1 MSTRKTTTSLL
12 RSLDPCSEVI
22 VRFIRQDLIDEPG
35 LDALAK
41 MEIAFTGVEGL
52 DDRTDYSVARSRLLA
67 RRSVQVRYDP
77 EALVLHVGGKQYRVT
92 DAGFED
98 FCRDHRAVSIVVDAT
113 SLDFSEIALL
123 LYAYTFSNKQPRVGF
138 LYVEPKE
145 YVRRNLEEPAVHGA
159 AFDLSSGFSRQPI
172 PPFIPLL
179 TPSDTVHL
187 VAFLGFE
194 GGRLTQKL
202 NEDDGQHFRK
212 VTIVFGIP
220 PFQAT
225 WDLEAFMAN
234 SRLLET
240 SKANVKYCG
249 ANNPKAAYDLL
260 MTATSALT
268 SRSECNRLAIC
279 PFGTKPMAI
288 GAALY
293 CADQRKA
300 RVLFDH
306 PKRKPG
312 RTRGVHCMHWYE
324 VEMA

>member
-1 MSTRKTTTSLL
+1 M
-12 RSLDPCSEVI
+12 
-22 VRFIRQDLIDEPG
+22 RFIRQDLIDEQG
-35 LDALAK
+35 LDALDK
-41 MEIAFTGVEGL
+41 MEIAFTGIEDL
-52 DDRTDYSVARSRLLA
+52 DDRTEYSIARSKQLA
-67 RRSVQVRYDP
+67 RRNVQLRYDP
-77 EALVLHVGGKQYRVT
+77 ENYVLHAGNKQYRAN
-92 DAGFED
+92 DAELED
-98 FCRDHRAVSIVVDAT
+98 FSRDFKAASVVVDAT

-123 LYAYTFSNKQPRVGF
+123 LYAYTFSQKRPKIGF
-138 LYVEPKE
+138 LYVEPEE
-145 YVRRNLEEPAVHGA
+145 YVRRNLEDPAVNGA
-159 AFDLSSGFSRQPI
+159 AFDLSIGFSRQPI
-172 PPFIPLL
+172 PPFVSMLG
-179 TPSDTVHL
+179 TNDAVHL

-202 NEDDGQHFRK
+202 NDDDGQFVRK
-212 VTIVFGIP
+212 VTIIFGIP

-240 SKANVKYCG
+240 SAATVKYCG

-260 MTATSALT
+260 MNAYSSLT
-268 SRSECNRLAIC
+268 SKSECNRLAIC

-293 CADQRKA
+293 CAAQRKA

-312 RTRGVHCMHWYE
+312 RTKGVHCMHWYE
-324 VEMA
+324 VDMG